1 MLNKNQSG
9 FTLIEL
15 MAVVAIIT
23 VLAGIAIPS
32 FLGYRERAYNASAFG
47 DAKNAFYASQAYFN
61 DNPSNA
67 ISSVAE
73 LSSYGFVQT
82 QAVYVTVN
90 GNQETLQITT
100 YHDHGNKTFFVDEEG
115 TLQS

>member
-1 MLNKNQSG
+1 MLNKNESG

-23 VLAGIAIPS
+23 VLATIAIPS

-73 LSSYGFVQT
+73 SPYLRQSRRLEN
-82 QAVYVTVN
+82 VN
-90 GNQETLQITT
+90 RSKRFNNMSHLKVATI
-100 YHDHGNKTFFVDEEG
+100 
-115 TLQS
+115 